1 MKTDL
6 SRSTARVSAATA
18 AILSLPA
25 LAMLFTDQVHW
36 TFMDFVLAGLL
47 LAVVGIT
54 IELAVRRTGS
64 LLGAIGIA
72 ALGIAAV
79 VFGEEDDAPGLVLL
93 GLMLVASACALGIR
107 RRARA
112 RRG

>member
-1 MKTDL
+1 MKSDL

-25 LAMLFTDQVHW
+25 LAMLFTDQVNW
-36 TFMDFVLAGLL
+36 TFTDFVLAGLL
-47 LAVVGIT
+47 LAVVGSA
-54 IELAVRRTGS
+54 IELAVRRSGS

-93 GLMLVASACALGIR
+93 GLLLVASACALGIR

-112 RRG
+112 R